1 MIQPGNPRKT
11 VELLTGVIS
20 HWQITFIAA
29 VVVSIAVTEWIFT
42 YLNVAYG
49 IGLALGLTLVIYTS
63 ISLVHFKQNIV
74 NCAEV
79 LALIPLYILFTSSL
93 PWFFIDQQYL
103 LPAVYSV
110 ILALCAWYIYERS
123 LSLREIFWLKKKG
136 LFKYSLF
143 ALALA
148 PLSGTIEY
156 FVLTPEPAFPTLEV
170 KYLLRDMV
178 YMLLFVSLA
187 EELLFRGLIQRNLSV
202 AFGWKWALVGTSVI
216 FAVMH
221 LTWRSIPELGFVFVA
236 GMVMGWLYHRTGNL
250 IPSIIFHGFNNVMLV
265 SVAPYI
271 YHLG

>member
-1 MIQPGNPRKT
+1 MIQPANPRKRA
-11 VELLTGVIS
+11 ELLTGLIS
-20 HWQITFIAA
+20 HWQIMFIAV

-42 YLNVAYG
+42 YLDAAYG
-49 IGLALGLTLVIYTS
+49 IGLALGLTLAIYTS
-63 ISLVHFKQNIV
+63 ISVLRFNQNIV

-110 ILALCAWYIYERS
+110 ILALCVWYVYERG
-123 LSLREIFWLKKKG
+123 LSFREIFGLKRKG
-136 LFKYSLF
+136 FLKYSLF
-143 ALALA
+143 ALALS

-156 FVLTPEPAFPTLEV
+156 LVLTPEPAFPTFEV
-170 KYLLRDMV
+170 KYLLRDTV

-187 EELLFRGLIQRNLSV
+187 EELLFRGLIQRNLST

-250 IPSIIFHGFNNVMLV
+250 MPSIIFHGLNNVMLV
-265 SVAPYI
+265 SIAPYI
-271 YHLG
+271 YHLE